1 MPLYF
6 HTEFNICLKTGSTA
20 LENDVC
26 HTTSETAVCLNYVLF
41 VNSCPLDR
49 NVRIEKMTADIK
61 ELEKQNEKLRR
72 QDDALRREYDK
83 VFMFNL

>member
-1 MPLYF
+1 M
-6 HTEFNICLKTGSTA
+6 
-20 LENDVC
+20 
-26 HTTSETAVCLNYVLF
+26 CLNYVLF